1 MLSDSRRAISHLD
14 CSRNPKK
21 MRFMCL
27 KHHRTYFHFPF
38 PLCCRLLL
46 LCLLTLHQWALSDP
60 CNRPWCRHCL
70 SIWFIRLNPQPFYSW
85 PIKQQL
91 PYDDLL
97 WIRPHWSCNL
107 LTNEGNPRTSHA
119 HLSRRNLSAQTKR
132 KVTVT
137 NDWKKQLCQTVS
149 HQERIQRRN
158 YSMTNAN
165 APYFQINDL
174 NLCVYFPTFFAY
186 PIKKKVTIYTHQSI
200 NGEKQV
206 YWSQDQ

>member
-1 MLSDSRRAISHLD
+1 MLSDTRRAVSHLD
-14 CSRNPKK
+14 YCRNPKK

-27 KHHRTYFHFPF
+27 KHHRTYFHFPV
-38 PLCCRLLL
+38 PLRRRLLL

-60 CNRPWCRHCL
+60 CYRPWCRHCL

-97 WIRPHWSCNL
+97 RVRPHWSCNL
-107 LTNEGNPRTSHA
+107 LTNEGNPRTAHA
-119 HLSRRNLSAQTKR
+119 NLSRRNLSAQTKI

-137 NDWKKQLCQTVS
+137 NDWKEQLCQTVS
-149 HQERIQRRN
+149 HQEPSQRRN
-158 YSMTNAN
+158 YSMTNVN

-174 NLCVYFPTFFAY
+174 NLLCIFSHIFC
-186 PIKKKVTIYTHQSI
+186 ISNQEKSNNLYTSI